1 MENNEVWADVPG
13 YEGFYRV
20 SNTGRVARCKQLLP
34 CLVLE
39 GKRVHIRELKPIARY
54 AGRLSVAL
62 CLPGEKPKWHQ
73 IHRLVLMAFV
83 GPCPEGMEC
92 RHLDGD
98 HLHNHLDNLKW
109 GTRTENMR
117 DKRIHGTQTEG
128 EQSPRAKLT
137 EDDVRAIRSS
147 KATGRDLAAHYGVSQ
162 VAICF
167 IKNRKTWK
175 HVA

>member
-1 MENNEVWADVPG
+1 MENIEVWADVPG

-20 SNTGRVARCKQLLP
+20 SNTGKVARCKQLLP
-34 CLVLE
+34 RLVLE

-62 CLPGEKPKWHQ
+62 CLPGEKPKWQQ
-73 IHRLVLMAFV
+73 IHRLVLLAFV

-98 HLHNHLDNLKW
+98 HLHNHLNNLKW
-109 GTRTENMR
+109 GTRTENMS
-117 DKRIHGTQTEG
+117 DKRVHGTQPEG
-128 EQSPRAKLT
+128 ETCHKAKLS
-137 EDDVRAIRSS
+137 EEDVRQIRAS
-147 KATGRDLAAHYGVSQ
+147 KATTRALGEHYGVSQ
-162 VAICF
+162 VAIVF

>member
-1 MENNEVWADVPG
+1 METTEVWADVPG

-34 CLVLE
+34 ILVLE
-39 GKRVHIRELKPIARY
+39 GKRVHIRELKPVARY

-62 CLPGEKPKWHQ
+62 CLPGCKPKWHQ
-73 IHRLVLMAFV
+73 IHRMVLQAFV
-83 GPCPEGMEC
+83 GDCPEGMEC
-92 RHLDGD
+92 RHLDG
-98 HLHNHLDNLKW
+98 NHLNNHLNNLQW

-117 DKRIHGTQTEG
+117 DKRRHGTQTEG
-128 EQSPRAKLT
+128 EAHFQSKLT
-137 EDDVRAIRSS
+137 EDDVRAIRASNW
-147 KATGRDLAAHYGVSQ
+147 TGRDLAAHYGVSQ
-162 VAICF
+162 VCIVF